1 MAGRKSSVSS
11 QSHIVEEKASIE
23 AYEREESLK
32 SQIAHLL
39 GSVDDLH
46 RSLQDE
52 RYNSSML
59 EDTIAELRKQLS
71 EARPTDNQE
80 ELVAD
85 LEQVKASLESERD
98 TLLSELQYAKEQLT
112 DVDSMKERMLEIEA
126 QLHAVTKAHE
136 SDKEVMSSLVAKNEE
151 LEEVHDQLGLKLKD
165 SEITFQEEIDA
176 LREENAS
183 LKNAMASKE
192 VEQGDVQKL
201 EGMLAESS
209 GRLSDLQAENEV
221 LQSQIQGLLNV
232 QQSYEQAQSELSNA
246 LEVVS
251 ARQQEV
257 EELRAELKEIA
268 ESEENAESWKELQ
281 EQHDALAAE
290 LENKT
295 SMLVSKE
302 EEIQRMV
309 QNAQSAS
316 ESMAKE
322 KEELENELDQASE
335 ENALLIQKV
344 SELQDRLQGDA
355 SLQEEA
361 AEKDAMINRLQTDLD
376 EIMSQLERV
385 LEEKEALNNQ
395 NKEILELTEVAQTKA
410 EQLEADLVDA
420 GNVAEEAITQRE
432 EISQRLQALNEKYE
446 ALRVEKDGLKAQN
459 ENLASQVEILDSS
472 VSTEKIGELGD
483 ALEKEQTHRQQLEVE
498 VERLKGL
505 EVTFNSQVEEYETK
519 CESAES
525 RSREL
530 QNMVDSLKAV
540 EVELQHRCTDMEQ
553 QISNL
558 SVQVQQKK
566 EDSSHEDKA
575 KRLTEAN
582 SILETQLQTVQN
594 ELGNAKAQ
602 IAELSLAKQNAS
614 NTPARLEQQMSSIRE
629 ELEGTREQLSTEKRR
644 TSQLED
650 FIARQKRDSEAT
662 ASGSGNKKQ
671 DDVADMEAA
680 ALAGGSAFKPIVG
693 LIRSLPSPFGNNSI
707 LTSAAL
713 QVDKAVVALDAR
725 PQYRALFI
733 VYFFIL
739 HFLVLV

>member
-11 QSHIVEEKASIE
+11 QSHVVEKKASIQS
-23 AYEREESLK
+23 YEREESLK
-32 SQIAHLL
+32 SQIADLL

-112 DVDSMKERMLEIEA
+112 EVDGMEERMLEIEA

-201 EGMLAESS
+201 EGMLAQSS

-302 EEIQRMV
+302 EEIQRMI

-322 KEELENELDQASE
+322 REELENELYQASE

-355 SLQEEA
+355 SLQEAA

-446 ALRVEKDGLKAQN
+446 ALRVEKDGLEAQN

-483 ALEKEQTHRQQLEVE
+483 ALAKEQTHRQQLEVE

-540 EVELQHRCTDMEQ
+540 EAELQHRCTDMEQ

-566 EDSSHEDKA
+566 EDSSHEEKA

-594 ELGNAKAQ
+594 ELANAKAQ
-602 IAELSLAKQNAS
+602 IAELSLSKQNAS
-614 NTPARLEQQMSSIRE
+614 NTPARLEQQMASIRE

-662 ASGSGNKKQ
+662 ASGSGNKKE